1 MTEFG
6 RTPYLTVD
14 EFAGI
19 GYSMVIFPVTLMRLM
34 MKTVEQALAELKA
47 SGTQKDMLDRMMTRQ
62 ELYGLLD
69 YEP

>member
-1 MTEFG
+1 
-6 RTPYLTVD
+6 
-14 EFAGI
+14 
-19 GYSMVIFPVTLMRLM
+19 MRLM